1 MLSYEK
7 KAFVR
12 GVARRSGLAWPAHKN
27 HSARLLERYEI
38 DVVLDVGANNG
49 QYGRELI
56 SMGWKRRLISFE
68 PLTVA
73 WQKLSANSR
82 PHPNWFAEHM
92 ALGST
97 DGLAEINVSQNTQS
111 SSFRDIL
118 PAHVSAAPTSA
129 YVGTEEVRVARLD
142 SVIDDYCLPD
152 ERCFL
157 KLDVQGFERDV
168 LEGAQN
174 SLSRCVGLQAE
185 MAVAPLYDG
194 ETLFTE
200 MIEYLGSLG
209 YVLMSINGVFEDEQT
224 GQHAQLEGIF
234 YRQEEL
240 ERFRGRR

>member
-27 HSARLLERYEI
+27 HSARLLQRYEV

-68 PLTVA
+68 PLSVA
-73 WQKLSANSR
+73 WQKLQANAR
-82 PHPNWFAEHM
+82 PHPNWFAENM

-97 DGLAEINVSQNTQS
+97 DGMAEINVSQNTQS

-142 SVIDDYCLPD
+142 SVIDDYCLPED
-152 ERCFL
+152 RCFL

-168 LEGAQN
+168 LEGAED
-174 SLSRCVGLQAE
+174 SLARCVGLQAE
-185 MAVAPLYDG
+185 MAVTPLYEG

-200 MIEYLGSLG
+200 MVEYLGSLG
-209 YVLMSINGVFEDEQT
+209 YILMSIDGVFEDEQT
-224 GQHAQLEGIF
+224 GQYAQLEGIF

-240 ERFRGRR
+240 ERLREGS